1 MLKTQYRDRKKLAWI
16 GHRDFETMVRKLKT
30 GEGDYLWKAG
40 LEAQGNTLLG
50 FPLVLSEYAPHT
62 YSTGKY
68 CAVLANLDYYW
79 IADALDMQIQR
90 LTELYAETNQ
100 TGFIIRHETDG
111 APVWEEA
118 YVRLRLA

>member
-1 MLKTQYRDRKKLAWI
+1 
-16 GHRDFETMVRKLKT
+16 
-30 GEGDYLWKAG
+30 
-40 LEAQGNTLLG
+40 
-50 FPLVLSEYAPHT
+50 
-62 YSTGKY
+62 
-68 CAVLANLDYYW
+68 
-79 IADALDMQIQR
+79 MQIQR